1 MADIN
6 NVTIVGRLTKDAD
19 VTYATGGFAVAKFSI
34 ASSKSKKQGN
44 QWVEDTF
51 YFDVE
56 LLGKRAEALKPYL
69 LKGKQVIIDGNLRQD
84 RWEKDGQKF
93 SRVKIFAED
102 IQLLGG
108 KDKAQSQDNGYDDY
122 TY

>member
-6 NVTIVGRLTKDAD
+6 NVSIIGRLTKDAAISY
-19 VTYATGGFAVAKFSI
+19 TTNGMAVAKFTI
-34 ASSKSKKQGN
+34 ANNRSKKSGN
-44 QWVEDTF
+44 EWMEETF

-56 LLGKRAEALKPYL
+56 LMGKRAEALKTYL
-69 LKGKQVIIDGNLRQD
+69 TKGKQVGVDGSLRQD

-108 KDKAQSQDNGYDDY
+108 KDKAQDQNSGYDDY